1 MDKLDLSLHTA
12 LEWHNID
19 IGINNLQAG
28 DENMEVIIAK
38 DYDTLSKQAAIII
51 AGQVIGQPSSVLGL
65 ATGSSPVE
73 TYKNL
78 AVFYREGIVDF
89 SRVTAFNLD
98 EYYGVAPDNPCSYRW
113 FMEDNLFKYINILP
127 ENTHIPDGLAKDT
140 ATECREYE
148 EKIHRAG
155 GIDLQLLGIGGN
167 GHIGFNEPGTNF
179 QSATHLVEL
188 NQETIEANSRFFDS
202 PDQVPR
208 QALSMGIKSIMAAR
222 KIILLASG
230 RAKAKAVYEM
240 VLGPITPQHPAS
252 VLQLHPQ
259 VVVIVDKE
267 AASLLG

>member
-1 MDKLDLSLHTA
+1 
-12 LEWHNID
+12 
-19 IGINNLQAG
+19 
-28 DENMEVIIAK
+28 MEVLIAK
-38 DYDTLSKQAAIII
+38 DYNTLSKQAAMII
-51 AGQVIGQPSSVLGL
+51 AGQVISQPSSVLGL

-78 AVFYREGIVDF
+78 AAFYREGIVGF
-89 SRVTAFNLD
+89 QQVTAFNLD

-113 FMEDNLFKYINILP
+113 FMEENLFKHINILP
-127 ENTHIPDGLAKDT
+127 ENTHIPNGLAKDV
-140 ATECREYE
+140 ANECLEYE

-167 GHIGFNEPGTNF
+167 GHIGFNEPGAHF
-179 QSATHLVEL
+179 ESLTHLVDL
-188 NQETIEANSRFFDS
+188 DQETIDANARFFDS

-230 RAKAKAVYEM
+230 KAKAKAVYEM
-240 VLGPITPQHPAS
+240 VQGPISPEHPAS

>member
-1 MDKLDLSLHTA
+1 
-12 LEWHNID
+12 
-19 IGINNLQAG
+19 
-28 DENMEVIIAK
+28 MEVMIAK
-38 DYDTLSKQAAIII
+38 DYDALSKQAAIII
-51 AGQVIGQPSSVLGL
+51 AGQVISQPSSVLGL

-78 AVFYREGIVDF
+78 AAFYREGIVDF
-89 SRVTAFNLD
+89 HQVTAFNLD

-113 FMEDNLFKYINILP
+113 FMEENLFKYINILP
-127 ENTHIPDGLAKDT
+127 ENTHIPNGLAKDV
-140 ATECREYE
+140 ANECLEYE

-167 GHIGFNEPGTNF
+167 GHIGFNEPGAHF
-179 QSATHLVEL
+179 ESLTHLVDL
-188 NQETIEANSRFFDS
+188 DQETIDANARFFDS

-230 RAKAKAVYEM
+230 KAKAKAVYEM
-240 VLGPITPQHPAS
+240 IHGPITPEHPAS

-259 VVVIVDKE
+259 AIVIVDKE